1 MKLKIPFL
9 NNSTSM
15 DVHPNPAVVKIQG
28 QLDKNRAARTALDE
42 ALTAQQV
49 ALAAA
54 VQVDESTLNELQQ
67 RYEDALADE
76 ALGLVSADPSEKLTL
91 TLAKVKTALEKERQG
106 KAALAESAQRAIAG
120 LERRRQQL
128 DDEFA
133 RLNESRLAAL
143 FAALEAEHTQAR
155 QTYVASA
162 NALLD
167 AYGRILALARVAQDL
182 GCQPLP
188 AFMFHNLML
197 PKPADMSDCDAPL
210 APCGNEPYQMGN
222 AYSFVAIISGHQDR
236 LRAAYP

>member
-1 MKLKIPFL
+1 MDSCSYFGPGIAL
-9 NNSTSM
+9 N
-15 DVHPNPAVVKIQG
+15 AVPTDFKCSS
-28 QLDKNRAARTALDE
+28 LH
-42 ALTAQQV
+42 
-49 ALAAA
+49 
-54 VQVDESTLNELQQ
+54 
-67 RYEDALADE
+67 
-76 ALGLVSADPSEKLTL
+76 
-91 TLAKVKTALEKERQG
+91 
-106 KAALAESAQRAIAG
+106 
-120 LERRRQQL
+120 
-128 DDEFA
+128 
-133 RLNESRLAAL
+133 LAAL